1 MGSTS
6 CAHGG
11 NLVQGWPGKQLCWV
25 GPADTHVWAGDE
37 CFIPRPGGEERE
49 CPSSDRKLD
58 TQRVPTEARW
68 FQRHGWHRGPPAQAE
83 SVEGRVL
90 RRHMHTHDFGD
101 NSRDSGTTQTMSMT
115 WPCKNPGPRDGIGP
129 GCRPSQGVAQSEG
142 MSFLH
147 TLHRTLSKH
156 RYVHPSPGTVGTDGR
171 VTGTLSAG
179 LRLISMLDLGTEGT
193 SRQPASPT
201 WAPSQAA
208 SLPCWARSTLFT

>member
-6 CAHGG
+6 CARGG

-58 TQRVPTEARW
+58 TQRAPTGARR

-83 SVEGRVL
+83 GVEGRSSADTCT
-90 RRHMHTHDFGD
+90 R
-101 NSRDSGTTQTMSMT
+101 TTLVTIPAIQGPHS
-115 WPCKNPGPRDGIGP
+115 PCPCRGRVRTQVRGWKRPRLLAVTGW
-129 GCRPSQGVAQSEG
+129 AQSEG
-142 MSFLH
+142 VSFLH
-147 TLHRTLSKH
+147 TLRRTLSEH
-156 RYVHPSPGTVGTDGR
+156 RYVHPSPGTGGTDGW
-171 VTGTLSAG
+171 VTGALSAG
-179 LRLISMLDLGTEGT
+179 LRLISMLDPGTEGT

-201 WAPSQAA
+201 WAPSRAA